1 MDDAGKQVGQEVH
14 LVFLLVRG
22 ASVGLRSSGLQPV
35 DCALQS
41 SRPGRVKSN
50 ESPDDHAFQR
60 TPDPLFV
67 CSGYGCSV
75 RVVRRSC
82 RRGRRRGRATGPGSH
97 PGLTCLRM
105 VNESPDARP
114 RRRLRPTRRGKIVLV
129 VGALLVVTAAVL
141 IPLSL
146 TGSDEPPQKQET
158 PQSTLM
164 IPEGRRVS
172 QVYEAVDKALD
183 LKPGS
188 TLKAASTVDLKL
200 PAQAEG
206 NPEGYL
212 FPATYPI
219 DDTTEPAGL
228 LRYMAD
234 TARKH
239 FAADH
244 VTAGS
249 RRNNVSVYDTVT
261 IASIVQR
268 RGRHSRPTWA
278 RLPASS
284 TTGCSSDMPLQM
296 DSTINYALSAP
307 PLTRRPPTPSWTART
322 TATGSGPA
330 ADTHR
335 QPGEERCAPPS
346 GPRPAPGSTSSRSA
360 PATPGSRTATTSS
373 RGTSRSSTAAAAP
386 RRRADAS
393 RQTGAGGF
401 TPPARA
407 RARRRPPR
415 PHGGRPSPSAAA

>member
-1 MDDAGKQVGQEVH
+1 
-14 LVFLLVRG
+14 
-22 ASVGLRSSGLQPV
+22 
-35 DCALQS
+35 
-41 SRPGRVKSN
+41 
-50 ESPDDHAFQR
+50 
-60 TPDPLFV
+60 
-67 CSGYGCSV
+67 
-75 RVVRRSC
+75 
-82 RRGRRRGRATGPGSH
+82 
-97 PGLTCLRM
+97 M

-129 VGALLVVTAAVL
+129 VGALLVVSAAVL

-146 TGSDEPPQKQET
+146 TGSDEPPKKRES

-244 VTAGS
+244 VTAGAQ
-249 RRNNVSVYDTVT
+249 RNNVSVYDTVT
-261 IASIVQR
+261 IASIVQAEADTPADM
-268 RGRHSRPTWA
+268 GKVA
-278 RLPASS
+278 RVVYNRLLK
-284 TTGCSSDMPLQM
+284 DMPLQM
-296 DSTINYALSAP
+296 DSTINYALKRSTLDTSTADTQLDSP
-307 PLTRRPPTPSWTART
+307 YNSYRIKGLPPTPI
-322 TATGSGPA
+322 GN
-330 ADTHR
+330 
-335 QPGEERCAPPS
+335 PGEDALRAAV
-346 GPRPAPGSTSSRSA
+346 RP
-360 PATPGSRTATTSS
+360 TPGPWLYFVTVGPGDTRFTDSYDEQQKNVEEFNRS
-373 RGTSRSSTAAAAP
+373 RG
-386 RRRADAS
+386 
-393 RQTGAGGF
+393 
-401 TPPARA
+401 
-407 RARRRPPR
+407 
-415 PHGGRPSPSAAA
+415 SAATS